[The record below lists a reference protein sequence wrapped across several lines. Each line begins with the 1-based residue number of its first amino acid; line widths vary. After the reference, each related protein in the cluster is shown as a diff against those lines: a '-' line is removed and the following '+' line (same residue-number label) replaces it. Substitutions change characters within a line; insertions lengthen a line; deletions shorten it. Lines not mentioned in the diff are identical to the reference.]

1 MLHCSGRINTDFY
14 CMFFYVGVIKALPI
28 AEKHWDLG
36 ARRQPHSVT
45 GSFFSALDD
54 AVEKHRE
61 GLCGLDEVLLPIKLG
76 TWRGGFVF
84 IFVCMAL
91 EVNFVRCL
99 CSLVRLF
106 TGVGPGFH
114 TFHTNDDVDGWLFT
128 SWSRFCNMGWFSV
141 TLRFTGSG
149 KWRRT
154 GLFKQHG

>member
-1 MLHCSGRINTDFY
+1 MDGGFQCCTAVVELTQIFTAW
-14 CMFFYVGVIKALPI
+14 FFYVGVHMKKALPI

-45 GSFFSALDD
+45 ASFFSALDD

-106 TGVGPGFH
+106 TGVGP
-114 TFHTNDDVDGWLFT
+114 
-128 SWSRFCNMGWFSV
+128 
-141 TLRFTGSG
+141 
-149 KWRRT
+149 
-154 GLFKQHG
+154 